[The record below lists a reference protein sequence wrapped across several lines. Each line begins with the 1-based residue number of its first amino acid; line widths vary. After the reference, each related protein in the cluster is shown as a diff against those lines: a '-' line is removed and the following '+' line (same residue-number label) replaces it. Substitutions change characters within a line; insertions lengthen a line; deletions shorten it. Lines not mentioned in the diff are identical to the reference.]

1 MLITKSDI
9 LTYRDISKSV
19 RDDKINPYIKDAE
32 RLDLRPLLG
41 ERLYRDLVANQ
52 ASQIYIDLLDPKD
65 YVDSQGELRGHGG
78 LKEILCLYAWSRYVM
93 FGSFT
98 DTSFGHVKKKTQDSE
113 PLSYQEKKSIYT
125 QDTQTALTLW
135 GDVERYINANSDSYP
150 LWNSGSCA
158 RRVNRT
164 FNISKISR

>member
-41 ERLYRDLVANQ
+41 ERLYRDMIANTT
-52 ASQIYIDLLDPKD
+52 SQIYIDILDAKD
-65 YVDSQGELRGHGG
+65 YNDDNGEPRGHGG
-78 LKEILCLYAWSRYVM
+78 LKEILSLYAWSRYVM

-135 GDVERYINANSDSYP
+135 GDVERYLNINSETYP
-150 LWNSGSCA
+150 LWKSGSCSQ
-158 RRVNRT
+158 RTNRT

>member
-1 MLITKSDI
+1 MLITKTDI
-9 LTYRDISKSV
+9 LNYRDISKSV

-41 ERLYRDLVANQ
+41 ELLYRDLVENATDQ
-52 ASQIYIDLLDPKD
+52 KYLDLLDENN
-65 YVDSQGELRGHGG
+65 YSYQGDNYSHGG
-78 LKEILCLYAWSRYVM
+78 LKEILSLYAWSRYVM

-135 GDVERYINANSDSYP
+135 GDVERFIIRNSETYP
-150 LWNSGSCA
+150 LFNSGSCGRA
-158 RRVNRT
+158 RNRT